1 MARNKGTFTFAAN
14 FQVKAAEA
22 LDPRVVVENKAEL
35 INKETWPYDGETL
48 YLYNGLIVAVSA
60 DQALYMLVDKTK
72 ALQSDYSGW
81 KQLDADAATVVEI
94 IDNLTSER
102 TDAALSAKQGKVL
115 GDRVSALENKVTAIF
130 TFKGTKATVA
140 ELPEDGSQKVGDVW
154 HVTENN
160 GEYVWD
166 SANWEL
172 LGLSV
177 DLSNYALKS
186 EVTSAA
192 QGALE
197 DAKEYADGLNSTL
210 QGQLGNKVDKVAGS
224 SLVPD
229 TKIELIDQNAADIAA
244 AEEKITALETLVG
257 NGETSGVAKDVA
269 DLKDV
274 VGNAEGGLVKDVT
287 DLQTQVAADN
297 VTSIDT
303 TAESGVALAVGTTA
317 KSVKV
322 TVNAATLA
330 SAVAPSLSGVSIKVG
345 QEITQGASISAE
357 DTIADALETLA
368 GAIQTAQAGGI
379 TTIGSTGQ
387 TITVSGGGNT
397 RNIDVN
403 LTNIVKT
410 SDSSLINDSGKLDLA
425 WIEVE

>member
-48 YLYNGLIVAVSA
+48 YLYNGLTVAVSA
-60 DQALYMLVDKTK
+60 DQSLYMLVDKTK
-72 ALQSDYSGW
+72 ALEGDYSGW
-81 KQLDADAATVVEI
+81 KQLDADAAAVVEI

-115 GDRVSALENKVTAIF
+115 GDRVTSLESKVTAIF
-130 TFKGTKATVA
+130 TFKGTKETVA
-140 ELPEDGSQKVGDVW
+140 ELPEDGSQQVGDVW
-154 HVTENN
+154 HVTETG

-166 SANWEL
+166 SAEWEL

-177 DLSNYALKS
+177 DLSNYALKT
-186 EVTSAA
+186 EVETAKQAA
-192 QGALE
+192 ITDAHSYTDTLETEVQGKL
-197 DAKEYADGLNSTL
+197 D
-210 QGQLGNKVDKVAGS
+210 QKVDKVAGS

-229 TKIELIDQNAADIAA
+229 AKIELIDQNAADIEA
-244 AEEKITALETLVG
+244 AEGKITALEALVG
-257 NGETSGVAKDVA
+257 DGETSGVAKDVA

-274 VGNAEGGLVKDVT
+274 VGNEAAGLVKDVA
-287 DLQTQVAADN
+287 DLQTAVAADN
-297 VTSIDT
+297 LTSIDT
-303 TAESGVALAVGTTA
+303 TAESGVALAAGSVA

-330 SAVAPSLSGVSIKVG
+330 AAVAPSLSGVSIKVG
-345 QEITQGASISAE
+345 QEITQGATISAE
-357 DTIADALETLA
+357 ETIADALETLA
-368 GAIQTAQAGGI
+368 GAIQTAQSGGI
-379 TTIGSTGQ
+379 TTLGSSDQ
-387 TITVSGGGNT
+387 TISVTGTGNT
-397 RNIDVN
+397 RDLKVSVA
-403 LTNIVKT
+403 NIVKA
-410 SDSSLINDSGKLDLA
+410 SDSSLINDGGKLDLA

>member
-60 DQALYMLVDKTK
+60 DKSLYMLVDKTK
-72 ALQSDYSGW
+72 ALEGDYSGW
-81 KQLDADAATVVEI
+81 KQLDAAAATVVEI

-115 GDRVSALENKVTAIF
+115 GDRITSLESKVTAIF
-130 TFKGTKATVA
+130 TFKGTKETVA
-140 ELPEDGSQKVGDVW
+140 ELPKDGSQQVGDVW
-154 HVTENN
+154 HVTETG

-166 SANWEL
+166 SAEWEL

-177 DLSNYALKS
+177 DLSKYALKTEVTSAKQEAIEDAHSYTDALKS
-186 EVTSAA
+186 EV
-192 QGALE
+192 QGKL
-197 DAKEYADGLNSTL
+197 D
-210 QGQLGNKVDKVAGS
+210 QKVDKVSGS

-229 TKIELIDQNAADIAA
+229 DKIELIDQNAADIDA
-244 AEEKITALETLVG
+244 AEEKITKLETLVG
-257 NGETSGVAKDVA
+257 DGETSGVAKDVA

-274 VGNAEGGLVKDVT
+274 VGNGESGLVKDVT
-287 DLQTQVAADN
+287 DLKAQVAADN

-303 TAESGVALAVGTTA
+303 TAESGIALAAGTVA

-330 SAVAPSLSGVSIKVG
+330 AAVAPNLSGVSVKVG
-345 QEITQGASISAE
+345 KAITEGASIAEE

-379 TTIGSTGQ
+379 TTIGSTDQ
-387 TITVSGGGNT
+387 SITVSGAGNT
-397 RNIDVN
+397 RDLKVN
-403 LTNIVKT
+403 VASLVKA
-410 SDSSLINDSGKLDLA
+410 DSSIATQDGKLDLV
-425 WIEVE
+425 WIDVE

>member
-60 DQALYMLVDKTK
+60 DKSLYMLVDKTK
-72 ALQSDYSGW
+72 ALEGDYSGW
-81 KQLDADAATVVEI
+81 KQLDADAAAVVEI

-102 TDAALSAKQGKVL
+102 IDAALSAKQGKVL
-115 GDRVSALENKVTAIF
+115 GDRVTSLESKITAIF
-130 TFKGTKATVA
+130 TFKGTKETVA
-140 ELPEDGSQKVGDVW
+140 ELPKDGSQQVGDVW
-154 HVTENN
+154 HVTETG

-166 SANWEL
+166 SAEWEL
-172 LGLSV
+172 LDLSV
-177 DLSNYALKS
+177 DLSTYALKTEVTAAKQEAIEDAHSYTDALKS
-186 EVTSAA
+186 EV
-192 QGALE
+192 QGKL
-197 DAKEYADGLNSTL
+197 D
-210 QGQLGNKVDKVAGS
+210 QKVDKVSGS

-229 TKIELIDQNAADIAA
+229 DKIELIDQNAADIAA
-244 AEEKITALETLVG
+244 AEEKITKLETLVG
-257 NGETSGVAKDVA
+257 DGETSGVAKDVA

-274 VGNAEGGLVKDVT
+274 VGNEEGGLVKDVT
-287 DLQTQVAADN
+287 DLKAQVAADN

-303 TAESGVALAVGTTA
+303 TAESGVALAAGSVA

-322 TVNAATLA
+322 TVNAGTLA
-330 SAVAPSLSGVSIKVG
+330 AAVAPNLSGVSVKVG
-345 QEITQGASISAE
+345 KAITEGASIAEE

-379 TTIGSTGQ
+379 TTIGSTDQ
-387 TITVSGGGNT
+387 SITVSGAGNT
-397 RNIDVN
+397 RDLKVN
-403 LTNIVKT
+403 VASLVKA
-410 SDSSLINDSGKLDLA
+410 DSSSIAVQDGKLDLV
-425 WIEVE
+425 WIDVE

>member
-60 DQALYMLVDKTK
+60 DKSLYMLVDKTK
-72 ALQSDYSGW
+72 ALEGDYSGW
-81 KQLDADAATVVEI
+81 KQLDAAAATSTEV
-94 IDNLTSER
+94 IDNLSSTS
-102 TDAALSAKQGKVL
+102 TTAALSANQGKVL
-115 GDRVSALENKVTAIF
+115 GDRVTSLESKITAIF
-130 TFKGTKATVA
+130 TFKGTKETIA
-140 ELPEDGSQKVGDVW
+140 ELPEDGSQQVGDVW
-154 HVTENN
+154 HVTETG

-166 SANWEL
+166 GSSWEL
-172 LGLSV
+172 LGLSI

-186 EVTSAA
+186 EVTLAKQEA
-192 QGALE
+192 IE
-197 DAKEYADGLNSTL
+197 DAHSYTDTL
-210 QGQLGNKVDKVAGS
+210 ETEVQGKLDQKVDKVSGS

-229 TKIELIDQNAADIAA
+229 EKIELIDQNAADIAA
-244 AEEKITALETLVG
+244 AEEKITKLETLVG
-257 NGETSGVAKDVA
+257 DGESSGIAKDVA

-303 TAESGVALAVGTTA
+303 TAESGVALATGSVA

-322 TVNAATLA
+322 TVNAGTLA
-330 SAVAPSLSGVSIKVG
+330 AAVAPNLSGVSIKVG
-345 QEITQGASISAE
+345 KAITEGASIAE
-357 DTIADALETLA
+357 DDTIADALETLA
-368 GAIQTAQAGGI
+368 GAIQTAQSGGI
-379 TTIGSTGQ
+379 TTIGSTDQ
-387 TITVSGGGNT
+387 SITVSGVGNT
-397 RNIDVN
+397 RDLKVN
-403 LTNIVKT
+403 VANIVKA
-410 SDSSLINDSGKLDLA
+410 SGSSLINDSGKLDLA

>member
-60 DQALYMLVDKTK
+60 DKSLYMLVDKTK
-72 ALQSDYSGW
+72 ALEGDYSGW
-81 KQLDADAATVVEI
+81 KQLDAAAATVVEI

-115 GDRVSALENKVTAIF
+115 GDRVTSLESKVTAIF
-130 TFKGTKATVA
+130 TFKGSKNTVA
-140 ELPEDGSQKVGDVW
+140 ELPNDDSQQVGDVW
-154 HVTENN
+154 HVVEDN

-166 SANWEL
+166 GSKWEL

-177 DLSNYALKS
+177 DLSNYALKT
-186 EVTSAA
+186 EVTSAKSEA
-192 QGALE
+192 IEESKNYTDQ
-197 DAKEYADGLNSTL
+197 AKSGLTA
-210 QGQLGNKVDKVAGS
+210 QLGNKVDKVPGS

-244 AEEKITALETLVG
+244 AEGKISALETLVG
-257 NGETSGVAKDVA
+257 DGETSGVAKDVA

-274 VGNAEGGLVKDVT
+274 VGNGEGGLVKDVT
-287 DLQTQVAADN
+287 DLQAQVAADN

-303 TAESGVALAVGTTA
+303 TAESGVALAAGSVA

-330 SAVAPSLSGVSIKVG
+330 AAVAPNLSGVSVKVG
-345 QEITQGASISAE
+345 QEITQGATISAE

-368 GAIQTAQAGGI
+368 GAIATVQAGGI
-379 TTIGSTGQ
+379 TTIGSTDQ
-387 TITVSGGGNT
+387 SITVSGAGNN
-397 RNIDVN
+397 RDLKVN
-403 LTNIVKT
+403 VANIVKA
-410 SDSSLINDSGKLDLA
+410 SGSSLINDNGKLDLA
-425 WIEVE
+425 WVEVE

>member
-60 DQALYMLVDKTK
+60 DKSLYMLVDKTK
-72 ALQSDYSGW
+72 ALEGDYSGW
-81 KQLDADAATVVEI
+81 KQLDADAAAVVEI

-115 GDRVSALENKVTAIF
+115 GDRVTSLESKITAIF
-130 TFKGTKATVA
+130 TFKGTKATIA
-140 ELPEDGSQKVGDVW
+140 ELPEDESQKIGDVW

-166 SANWEL
+166 GSNWEL

-192 QGALE
+192 EGVLE
-197 DAKEYADGLNSTL
+197 DAKEYADGLNSTI

-224 SLVPD
+224 SLVSD
-229 TKIELIDQNAADIAA
+229 AKIELIDQNAVDIAA
-244 AEEKITALETLVG
+244 AEGKITALETIVG
-257 NGETSGVAKDVA
+257 DGETSGVAKDVA

-274 VGNAEGGLVKDVT
+274 VGSAEGGLVKDVS

-303 TAESGVALAVGTTA
+303 TAESGVALAVGSVA

-330 SAVAPSLSGVSIKVG
+330 AAVAPSLSGVSVKVG
-345 QEITQGASISAE
+345 QAITEGATISAE
-357 DTIADALETLA
+357 DSIADALETLA

-379 TTIGSTGQ
+379 TTLGSSDQ
-387 TITVSGGGNT
+387 TISVSGGGNT
-397 RNIDVN
+397 RDLKVNIAN
-403 LTNIVKT
+403 LVKA
-410 SDSSLINDSGKLDLA
+410 DSSIAAQDGKLDLV
-425 WIEVE
+425 WIDVE

>member
-48 YLYNGLIVAVSA
+48 YLYNGLIVAVSE

-72 ALQSDYSGW
+72 ALEPDYSGW
-81 KQLDADAATVVEI
+81 KQLDASAASIEI

-115 GDRVSALENKVTAIF
+115 GDRVTSLESKITAIF
-130 TFKGTKATVA
+130 TFKGTKATIA
-140 ELPEDGSQKVGDVW
+140 ELPDDDSQKVGDVW

-166 SANWEL
+166 GSDWEL
-172 LGLSV
+172 LGISV

-186 EVTSAA
+186 EVTSVA

-224 SLVPD
+224 SLVSD

-257 NGETSGVAKDVA
+257 DGETSGVAKDVA

-274 VGNAEGGLVKDVT
+274 VGGAESGLVKDVS

-303 TAESGVALAVGTTA
+303 TASSGVALAVGTTA

-322 TVNAATLA
+322 TVVPA
-330 SAVAPSLSGVSIKVG
+330 
-345 QEITQGASISAE
+345 
-357 DTIADALETLA
+357 TLA
-368 GAIQTAQAGGI
+368 GAIAPELSGTVIKVGQAISQGVTIDAEDSIAEALAALGSAIKTAQAGGI
-379 TTIGSTGQ
+379 TNIGSSDS
-387 TITVSGGGNT
+387 TITVTGEGNT
-397 RNIDVN
+397 RDLKVN
-403 LTNIVKT
+403 VANIVKA
-410 SDSSLINDSGKLDLA
+410 SGSSIVNDGGKLDLA

>member
-60 DQALYMLVDKTK
+60 DKSLYMLVDKTK
-72 ALQSDYSGW
+72 ALEGDYSGW
-81 KQLDADAATVVEI
+81 KQLDAGAAAVVEI

-115 GDRVSALENKVTAIF
+115 GDRVTSLESKVTAIF
-130 TFKGTKATVA
+130 TFKGTKETVA
-140 ELPEDGSQKVGDVW
+140 ELPKDGSQQVGDVW
-154 HVTENN
+154 HVTETG

-166 SANWEL
+166 SAEWEL

-177 DLSNYALKS
+177 DLSTYALKT
-186 EVTSAA
+186 EVTAA
-192 QGALE
+192 KQEAIE
-197 DAKEYADGLNSTL
+197 DAHSYTDTL
-210 QGQLGNKVDKVAGS
+210 KTEVQGKLDQKVDKVSGS

-229 TKIELIDQNAADIAA
+229 DKIELIDQNAADIAA
-244 AEEKITALETLVG
+244 AEEKITKLETLVG
-257 NGETSGVAKDVA
+257 DGETSGVAKDVA

-274 VGNAEGGLVKDVT
+274 VGNGEAGLVKDVT
-287 DLQTQVAADN
+287 DLKAQVAADN

-303 TAESGVALAVGTTA
+303 TAESGVALAVGSA
-317 KSVKV
+317 VKSVKV

-330 SAVAPSLSGVSIKVG
+330 SAVAPNLSGVSVKVG
-345 QEITQGASISAE
+345 KAITEGASIGEE

-379 TTIGSTGQ
+379 TTIGSTDQ
-387 TITVSGGGNT
+387 SITVSGAGNT
-397 RNIDVN
+397 RDLKVN
-403 LTNIVKT
+403 VANMVKA

>member
-60 DQALYMLVDKTK
+60 DKSLYMLVDKTK
-72 ALQSDYSGW
+72 ALEGDYSGW
-81 KQLDADAATVVEI
+81 KQLDADAAAVVEI

-102 TDAALSAKQGKVL
+102 IDAALSAKQGKVL
-115 GDRVSALENKVTAIF
+115 GDRVTSLESKITAIF
-130 TFKGTKATVA
+130 TFKGTKETVA
-140 ELPEDGSQKVGDVW
+140 ELPKDGSQQVGDVW
-154 HVTENN
+154 HVTETG

-166 SANWEL
+166 SAEWEL

-177 DLSNYALKS
+177 DLSTYALKTEVTAAKQEAIEDAHSYTDALKS
-186 EVTSAA
+186 EV
-192 QGALE
+192 QGKL
-197 DAKEYADGLNSTL
+197 D
-210 QGQLGNKVDKVAGS
+210 QKVDKVSGS

-229 TKIELIDQNAADIAA
+229 DKIELIDQNAADIAA
-244 AEEKITALETLVG
+244 AEEKITKLETLVG
-257 NGETSGVAKDVA
+257 DGETSGVAKDVA

-274 VGNAEGGLVKDVT
+274 VGNEEGGLVKDVT
-287 DLQTQVAADN
+287 DLKAQVAADN

-303 TAESGVALAVGTTA
+303 TAESGVALAAGSVA

-322 TVNAATLA
+322 TVNAGTLA
-330 SAVAPSLSGVSIKVG
+330 AAVAPNLSGVSVKVG
-345 QEITQGASISAE
+345 KAITEGASIAEE

-379 TTIGSTGQ
+379 TTIGSTDQ
-387 TITVSGGGNT
+387 SITVSGAGNT
-397 RNIDVN
+397 RDLKVN
-403 LTNIVKT
+403 VASLVKA
-410 SDSSLINDSGKLDLA
+410 DSSSIAVQDGKLDLV
-425 WIEVE
+425 WIDVE

>member
-72 ALQSDYSGW
+72 ALEGDYSGW
-81 KQLDADAATVVEI
+81 KQLDADAAAVVEI

-115 GDRVSALENKVTAIF
+115 GDRVTSLENKVTAIF
-130 TFKGTKATVA
+130 TFKGTKTTIG
-140 ELPEDGSQKVGDVW
+140 ELPEDGSQKIGDVW

-210 QGQLGNKVDKVAGS
+210 QGQLENKVDKVPGS

-257 NGETSGVAKDVA
+257 DGETSGVAKDVA

-274 VGNAEGGLVKDVT
+274 IGNAESGLVKDVA
-287 DLQTQVAADN
+287 DLQTKVAADN

-303 TAESGVALAVGTTA
+303 TAESGVALAVGSVA

-330 SAVAPSLSGVSIKVG
+330 AAVAPSLSGVSVKVG
-345 QEITQGASISAE
+345 QEITEGATISAE

-379 TTIGSTGQ
+379 TTIGSTEQ
-387 TITVSGGGNT
+387 TITISGTGNT
-397 RNIDVN
+397 RNIDINVA
-403 LTNIVKT
+403 NIVKA
-410 SDSSLINDSGKLDLA
+410 SGSSLINDSGKLDLA
-425 WIEVE
+425 WIDVE

>member
-72 ALQSDYSGW
+72 ALEGDYSGW

-130 TFKGTKATVA
+130 TFKGTKTTVA
-140 ELPEDGSQKVGDVW
+140 ELPKDGSQKVGDVW

-177 DLSNYALKS
+177 DLSNYALKT
-186 EVTSAA
+186 EVDAA
-192 QGALE
+192 KQEAIE
-197 DAKEYADGLNSTL
+197 DAHSYTDTL
-210 QGQLGNKVDKVAGS
+210 KTEVQGKLDQKVDKVAGS

-257 NGETSGVAKDVA
+257 DGETSGVAKDVA

-274 VGNAEGGLVKDVT
+274 VGGAESGLVKDVA

-303 TAESGVALAVGTTA
+303 TAESGVALAAGTVA

-330 SAVAPSLSGVSIKVG
+330 AAVAPSLSGVSIKVG
-345 QEITQGASISAE
+345 QEITEGATISAE

-387 TITVSGGGNT
+387 TITVSGTGNA

-403 LTNIVKT
+403 VANIVKA
-410 SDSSLINDSGKLDLA
+410 SGSSLINDGGKLDLA

>member
-72 ALQSDYSGW
+72 ALEPDYSGW
-81 KQLDADAATVVEI
+81 KQLDADAATAVEI

-102 TDAALSAKQGKVL
+102 TDAALSANQGKVL
-115 GDRVSALENKVTAIF
+115 GDKVSALENKVTAIF

-140 ELPEDGSQKVGDVW
+140 ELPEDGSQQVGDVW
-154 HVTENN
+154 HVTEDN

-177 DLSNYALKS
+177 DLSNYALKT
-186 EVTSAA
+186 EVDAA
-192 QGALE
+192 KQEAIE
-197 DAKEYADGLNSTL
+197 DAHSYTDTL
-210 QGQLGNKVDKVAGS
+210 KTEVQGKLDQKVDKVAGS

-244 AEEKITALETLVG
+244 AEEKIAALETLVG
-257 NGETSGVAKDVA
+257 DGETSGVAKDVA

-274 VGNAEGGLVKDVT
+274 VGNAEGGLVKDMT

-303 TAESGVALAVGTTA
+303 TASSGVSLAAGTAA

-322 TVNAATLA
+322 TVVPA
-330 SAVAPSLSGVSIKVG
+330 
-345 QEITQGASISAE
+345 
-357 DTIADALETLA
+357 TLA
-368 GAIQTAQAGGI
+368 GAIAPELSGVVIKVGQAISQGATISADDPIATALQKLGSAIQTAQSGGI
-379 TTIGSTGQ
+379 TDIGSSDN
-387 TITVSGGGNT
+387 TITVTGEENT
-397 RNIDVN
+397 RDLKVN
-403 LTNIVKT
+403 VANIVKA
-410 SDSSLINDSGKLDLA
+410 SGSSIINDGGKLDLA

>member
-60 DQALYMLVDKTK
+60 DKSLYMLVDKTK
-72 ALQSDYSGW
+72 ALEGDYSGW
-81 KQLDADAATVVEI
+81 KQLDAAAATVVEI

-102 TDAALSAKQGKVL
+102 TDAALSANQGKVL
-115 GDRVSALENKVTAIF
+115 GDRVTSLESKVTAIF
-130 TFKGTKATVA
+130 TFKGSKNTVA
-140 ELPEDGSQKVGDVW
+140 ELPEDGSQQVGDVW
-154 HVTENN
+154 HVVEDN

-166 SANWEL
+166 SAKWEL
-172 LGLSV
+172 LGLSI

-186 EVTSAA
+186 EVTSAKQEA
-192 QGALE
+192 IE
-197 DAKEYADGLNSTL
+197 DAHSYTDTL
-210 QGQLGNKVDKVAGS
+210 ENEVQGKLDQKVDKVVGS

-229 TKIELIDQNAADIAA
+229 DKIELIDQNAADIAA
-244 AEEKITALETLVG
+244 AEGKISALETLVG
-257 NGETSGVAKDVA
+257 DGETSGVAKDVA

-274 VGNAEGGLVKDVT
+274 VGNGEAGLVKDVA
-287 DLQTQVAADN
+287 DLQSQVAADN

-303 TAESGVALAVGTTA
+303 TAESGVALAVGTVA

-330 SAVAPSLSGVSIKVG
+330 AAVAPNLSGVSVKVG
-345 QEITQGASISAE
+345 KAITEGASIAE
-357 DTIADALETLA
+357 DDTIADALETLA

-379 TTIGSTGQ
+379 TTIGSTDQ
-387 TITVSGGGNT
+387 TITVSGAGNT
-397 RNIDVN
+397 RDIKVN
-403 LTNIVKT
+403 VANIVKA
-410 SDSSLINDSGKLDLA
+410 SDSSLINDGGKLDLA

>member
-22 LDPRVVVENKAEL
+22 LDPRVVVETKAEL

-60 DQALYMLVDKTK
+60 EKSLYMLVDKTK
-72 ALQSDYSGW
+72 ALEGDYSGW
-81 KQLDADAATVVEI
+81 KQLDAAAATVVEI

-102 TDAALSAKQGKVL
+102 TDAALSANQGKVL
-115 GDRVSALENKVTAIF
+115 GDRVASLESKVTAIF
-130 TFKGTKATVA
+130 TFKGSKNTVA
-140 ELPEDGSQKVGDVW
+140 ELPEDGSQQVGDVW
-154 HVTENN
+154 HVVEDN

-166 SANWEL
+166 SAKWEL

-186 EVTSAA
+186 EVTSAKQEA
-192 QGALE
+192 IE
-197 DAKEYADGLNSTL
+197 DAHSYTDTL
-210 QGQLGNKVDKVAGS
+210 ETEVQGKLDQKVDKVVGS

-229 TKIELIDQNAADIAA
+229 DKIELIDQNAADIAA
-244 AEEKITALETLVG
+244 AEGKISALETLVG
-257 NGETSGVAKDVA
+257 DGETSGVAKDVA

-274 VGNAEGGLVKDVT
+274 VGNGEAGLVKDVA
-287 DLQTQVAADN
+287 DLQSQVAADN

-303 TAESGVALAVGTTA
+303 TAESGVALAVGTAA

-330 SAVAPSLSGVSIKVG
+330 AAVASNLSGISVKVG
-345 QEITQGASISAE
+345 KAITEGASIAE
-357 DTIADALETLA
+357 DDTIADALETLA

-379 TTIGSTGQ
+379 TTIGSADQ
-387 TITVSGGGNT
+387 SITVSGAGNT
-397 RNIDVN
+397 RDLKVN
-403 LTNIVKT
+403 VANIVKA
-410 SDSSLINDSGKLDLA
+410 SDSSLINDGGKLDLA
-425 WIEVE
+425 

>member
-1 MARNKGTFTFAAN
+1 MARNKGIFTFAAN

-60 DQALYMLVDKTK
+60 DKSLYMLVDKTK
-72 ALQSDYSGW
+72 ALESDYSGW
-81 KQLDADAATVVEI
+81 KQLDAAAASVTEV
-94 IDNLTSER
+94 IDNLTS
-102 TDAALSAKQGKVL
+102 TSTTAALSANQGKVL
-115 GDRVSALENKVTAIF
+115 GERVTSLESKITAIF
-130 TFKGTKATVA
+130 TFKGTKATIA
-140 ELPEDGSQKVGDVW
+140 ELPNDDSQQVGDVW
-154 HVTENN
+154 HVTQDN

-166 SANWEL
+166 GSKWEL
-172 LGLSV
+172 LGLSI

-197 DAKEYADGLNSTL
+197 DAKEYADGINSTI
-210 QGQLGNKVDKVAGS
+210 QGKLDQKVDKVPGS

-229 TKIELIDQNAADIAA
+229 EKIELIDQNASDIAA
-244 AEEKITALETLVG
+244 AEEKITKLEGLVG
-257 NGETSGVAKDVA
+257 DGETSGIAKDVA

-274 VGNAEGGLVKDVT
+274 VGDGEAGLVKDVA
-287 DLQTQVAADN
+287 DLQAQVAADN

-303 TAESGVALAVGTTA
+303 TASSGVALTVGSVA

-322 TVNAATLA
+322 TVNAGTLA
-330 SAVAPSLSGVSIKVG
+330 AAVAPNLSGVSVKVG
-345 QEITQGASISAE
+345 KAITEGASIAE
-357 DTIADALETLA
+357 DDTIADALETLA

-379 TTIGSTGQ
+379 TTIGSTDQ
-387 TITVSGGGNT
+387 SIAVSGAGNT
-397 RNIDVN
+397 RDLKVNIAS
-403 LTNIVKT
+403 LVKA
-410 SDSSLINDSGKLDLA
+410 DSSIAVQDSKLDLV
-425 WIEVE
+425 WIDVQ

>member
-60 DQALYMLVDKTK
+60 DKSLYMLVDKTK

-81 KQLDADAATVVEI
+81 KQLDAAAASVTEV
-94 IDNLTSER
+94 IDNLTS
-102 TDAALSAKQGKVL
+102 TSTTAALSANQGKVL
-115 GDRVSALENKVTAIF
+115 GERVTSLESKVTAIF
-130 TFKGTKATVA
+130 TFKGTKATIA
-140 ELPEDGSQKVGDVW
+140 ELPNDDSQQVGDVW
-154 HVTENN
+154 HVTEDN

-166 SANWEL
+166 GSKWEL

-177 DLSNYALKS
+177 DLSNYALKT
-186 EVTSAA
+186 EVTSAKSEA
-192 QGALE
+192 IEQSKTYT
-197 DAKEYADGLNSTL
+197 DQAKSDLTA
-210 QGQLGNKVDKVAGS
+210 QLGNKVDKVPGS

-229 TKIELIDQNAADIAA
+229 DKIELIDQNAVDIAA

-257 NGETSGVAKDVA
+257 DGETSGVAKDVA

-274 VGNAEGGLVKDVT
+274 VGSAEGGLVKDVA
-287 DLQTQVAADN
+287 DLQTAVAADN

-303 TAESGVALAVGTTA
+303 TAESGVALASGTVA

-330 SAVAPSLSGVSIKVG
+330 AAVAPNLSGVSIKVG
-345 QEITQGASISAE
+345 KAITEGASIGEE

-379 TTIGSTGQ
+379 TTIGSTDQ
-387 TITVSGGGNT
+387 SITVSGTGNN
-397 RNIDVN
+397 RDLKVN
-403 LTNIVKT
+403 VASIVKA
-410 SDSSLINDSGKLDLA
+410 SDSSLINDGGKLDLA

>member
-60 DQALYMLVDKTK
+60 DKSLYMLVDKTK

-81 KQLDADAATVVEI
+81 KQLDADAAAVVEI

-115 GDRVSALENKVTAIF
+115 GDRVTSLENKVTAIF

-140 ELPEDGSQKVGDVW
+140 ELPEDGSQQVGDVW
-154 HVTENN
+154 HVTEDN

-166 SANWEL
+166 SAKWEL

-177 DLSNYALKS
+177 DLSNYALKT

-192 QGALE
+192 EGALE
-197 DAKEYADGLNSTL
+197 DAKEYADGLNSTI
-210 QGQLGNKVDKVAGS
+210 QGQLGQKVDKVAGS

-229 TKIELIDQNAADIAA
+229 NKIELIDQNASDIAA
-244 AEEKITALETLVG
+244 VEGKVTALETLVG
-257 NGETSGVAKDVA
+257 DGETSGVAKDVA

-274 VGNAEGGLVKDVT
+274 VGNEEAGLVKDVA
-287 DLQTQVAADN
+287 DLQTAVAADN

-303 TAESGVALAVGTTA
+303 TAESGVALAAGTVA

-330 SAVAPSLSGVSIKVG
+330 AAVAPSLSGVSIKVG
-345 QEITQGASISAE
+345 QAITQGATISAE
-357 DTIADALETLA
+357 DSIADALETLA

-379 TTIGSTGQ
+379 TTLGSSDQ
-387 TITVSGGGNT
+387 TISVSGAGNT
-397 RNIDVN
+397 RDLKVNIAN
-403 LTNIVKT
+403 LVKA
-410 SDSSLINDSGKLDLA
+410 DSSSIAVQDGKLDLA

>member
-1 MARNKGTFTFAAN
+1 MARNKGTFTFVAN

-60 DQALYMLVDKTK
+60 DKSLYMLVDKTK
-72 ALQSDYSGW
+72 ALEGDYSGW
-81 KQLDADAATVVEI
+81 KQLDAAAATVVEI

-102 TDAALSAKQGKVL
+102 TDAALSANQGKVL
-115 GDRVSALENKVTAIF
+115 GERVTSLESKITAIF
-130 TFKGTKATVA
+130 TFKGTKATIA
-140 ELPEDGSQKVGDVW
+140 ELPNDDSQQVGDVW
-154 HVTENN
+154 HVTQDN

-166 SANWEL
+166 GSKWEL
-172 LGLSV
+172 LGLSI

-197 DAKEYADGLNSTL
+197 DAKEYADGINSTI
-210 QGQLGNKVDKVAGS
+210 QGKLDQKVDKVPGS

-229 TKIELIDQNAADIAA
+229 EKIELIDQNASDIAA
-244 AEEKITALETLVG
+244 AEEKITKLEGLVG
-257 NGETSGVAKDVA
+257 DGETSGIAKDVA

-274 VGNAEGGLVKDVT
+274 VGDGEAGLVKDVA
-287 DLQTQVAADN
+287 DLQAQVAADN

-303 TAESGVALAVGTTA
+303 TASSGVALTVGSVA

-322 TVNAATLA
+322 TVNAGTLA
-330 SAVAPSLSGVSIKVG
+330 AAVAPNLSGVSVKVG
-345 QEITQGASISAE
+345 KAITKGASIAE
-357 DTIADALETLA
+357 DDTIADALETLA

-379 TTIGSTGQ
+379 TTIGSTDQ
-387 TITVSGGGNT
+387 SIAVSGAGNT
-397 RNIDVN
+397 RDLKVNIAS
-403 LTNIVKT
+403 LVKA
-410 SDSSLINDSGKLDLA
+410 DSSIAVQDSKLDLV
-425 WIEVE
+425 WIDVQ

>member
-48 YLYNGLIVAVSA
+48 YLYNGLIVAVSE

-72 ALQSDYSGW
+72 ALESDYSGW
-81 KQLDADAATVVEI
+81 KQLDASAASIEI
-94 IDNLTSER
+94 VDNLTSER
-102 TDAALSAKQGKVL
+102 TDAALSANQGKVL
-115 GDRVSALENKVTAIF
+115 GDRVTSLENKITAIF

-140 ELPEDGSQKVGDVW
+140 ELPNNDSQKVGDVW

-166 SANWEL
+166 GSDWEL
-172 LGLSV
+172 LGISV

-192 QGALE
+192 QETLE
-197 DAKEYADGLNSTL
+197 DAKEYADGLNSTI

-257 NGETSGVAKDVA
+257 DGETSGVAKDVV

-274 VGNAEGGLVKDVT
+274 VGNAEGGLVKNVT

-303 TAESGVALAVGTTA
+303 TAESGIALAAGTVA

-330 SAVAPSLSGVSIKVG
+330 AAVAPSLSGVSIKVG
-345 QEITQGASISAE
+345 QEITEGATISAE

-387 TITVSGGGNT
+387 TITVSGSGNT

-403 LTNIVKT
+403 VANIVKT

>member
-1 MARNKGTFTFAAN
+1 MARNKGTFSFAAN

-48 YLYNGLIVAVSA
+48 YLYNGLIVAVSV
-60 DQALYMLVDKTK
+60 DKSLYMLIDKTK
-72 ALQSDYSGW
+72 ALESDYSGW
-81 KQLDADAATVVEI
+81 KQLDAAAATSTEV
-94 IDNLTSER
+94 IDNLNSTS
-102 TDAALSAKQGKVL
+102 TTAALSANQGKLL
-115 GDRVSALENKVTAIF
+115 GERVTSLESKVTAIF
-130 TFKGTKATVA
+130 TFKGTKDTVA
-140 ELPEDGSQKVGDVW
+140 KLPEDDSQKVGDVW

-166 SANWEL
+166 GSDWEL

-192 QGALE
+192 EGALE
-197 DAKEYADGLNSTL
+197 DAKEYADSINTAI

-229 TKIELIDQNAADIAA
+229 DKIELIAQNAADIAA

-257 NGETSGVAKDVA
+257 DEETSGVAKDVA

-274 VGNAEGGLVKDVT
+274 VGNEAAGLVKDVA
-287 DLQTQVAADN
+287 DLQASVAADN

-303 TAESGVALAVGTTA
+303 TSSSGIALAVGSVA

-322 TVNAATLA
+322 TVNAETLA
-330 SAVAPSLSGVSIKVG
+330 SAVAPNLSGVSVKVG
-345 QEITQGASISAE
+345 KAITEGASISEE
-357 DTIADALETLA
+357 DTIADALEALA

-379 TTIGSTGQ
+379 TTIGSTDQ
-387 TITVSGGGNT
+387 SITVSGTGNT
-397 RNIDVN
+397 RDLKVN
-403 LTNIVKT
+403 VANLVKA
-410 SDSSLINDSGKLDLA
+410 SDSSISVADGKLELA
-425 WIEVE
+425 WIDIE

>member
-60 DQALYMLVDKTK
+60 DKSLYMLVDKTK
-72 ALQSDYSGW
+72 ALETDYSGW
-81 KQLDADAATVVEI
+81 KQLDAAAATSTEV
-94 IDNLTSER
+94 IDNLNSTS
-102 TDAALSAKQGKVL
+102 TTAALSANQGKLL
-115 GDRVSALENKVTAIF
+115 GERVTSLESKVTAIF

-140 ELPEDGSQKVGDVW
+140 ELPEDDSQQVGDVW

-166 SANWEL
+166 GSDWEL

-192 QGALE
+192 EGALT
-197 DAKEYADGLNSTL
+197 DAKEYADGLKSTI

-244 AEEKITALETLVG
+244 AEGKITALETLVG
-257 NGETSGVAKDVA
+257 DGETSGVAKDVA

-274 VGNAEGGLVKDVT
+274 VGTAEGGLVKDVA

-303 TAESGVALAVGTTA
+303 TAVSGVALAAGSVA

-330 SAVAPSLSGVSIKVG
+330 AAVAPSLSGVSIKVG
-345 QEITQGASISAE
+345 QEITQGATIYAE

-387 TITVSGGGNT
+387 TISVSGTGNT

-403 LTNIVKT
+403 MANIVKT

>member
-140 ELPEDGSQKVGDVW
+140 ELPEDGSQQVGDVW

-244 AEEKITALETLVG
+244 AEGKISALEALVG
-257 NGETSGVAKDVA
+257 DGETSGVAKDVA

-303 TAESGVALAVGTTA
+303 TAESGVALAAGSVA

-330 SAVAPSLSGVSIKVG
+330 GAVAPNLSGVSVKVG
-345 QEITQGASISAE
+345 KAITEGASIAEE

-379 TTIGSTGQ
+379 TTIGSTDQ
-387 TITVSGGGNT
+387 TITVSGAGNT
-397 RNIDVN
+397 RDIKVN
-403 LTNIVKT
+403 VANIVKA
-410 SDSSLINDSGKLDLA
+410 SGSSLINDSGKLDLA
-425 WIEVE
+425 WIEVV